1 MQSPPETGVSAMMPW
16 RRILV
21 TNDDGIDAPGLQ
33 VATAIAAELAAEV
46 WVVAPQQD
54 RSGVGQSISL
64 GTPLRARACG
74 HRRYAINGTPAD
86 CVMYALG
93 EWLAEQP
100 PDLVLSGVN
109 CGANY
114 SDAVMYSGTVGAA
127 LAAAHLGLPAVALS
141 QVFHDREAIDYAP
154 ARHLAAALV
163 RRLLQ
168 APQRHACWNINFPD
182 RAVEAITT
190 AHVTRQCSG
199 GMRWPRLQPGVD
211 GRGLA
216 YRWLA
221 FERGAPAA
229 ALPQS
234 DMAAVDAGCVSLMP
248 LRTSRC
254 DEDCVEAWAHAPAL
268 ALDAAATSQHNVG

>member
-1 MQSPPETGVSAMMPW
+1 MTVF

-33 VATAIAAELAAEV
+33 VAEAVAAELAADV

-64 GTPLRARACG
+64 GTPLRAKACG
-74 HRRYAINGTPAD
+74 DQRYAINGTPAD

-141 QVFHDREAIDYAP
+141 QVFHDRDAIDYAP
-154 ARHLAAALV
+154 ARHLSSAVV
-163 RRLLQ
+163 RRLWQ
-168 APQRHACWNINFPD
+168 VPRRHGCWNINFPD
-182 RAVEAITT
+182 RAPDAITT
-190 AHVTRQCSG
+190 ARVTRQCTG
-199 GMRWPRLQPGVD
+199 GMRWPRLQAGVD

-221 FERGAPAA
+221 FERSEHAPAQ
-229 ALPQS
+229 PQS

-254 DEDCVEAWAHAPAL
+254 DEDCVNAWAAEPAF
-268 ALDAAATSQHNVG
+268 AVAATGEAIAHAK